1 MKFYLLGHLNM
12 SLSEIAAAL
21 ITVSVLLIADHFIT
35 EFRKNKK
42 NTNEFICSNSKAFPG
57 CSFWR

>member
-1 MKFYLLGHLNM
+1 MKFYLLGRLNM
-12 SLSEIAAAL
+12 SLTEIAAAL

-42 NTNEFICSNSKAFPG
+42 TYK
-57 CSFWR
+57 